1 MSLII
6 SLDEGIDIEKTLD
19 NKLNKIVSTIL
30 DQEKMSDC
38 VINLRLLNDNEM
50 RKLNM
55 QFRQKD
61 KTTNVLSFPNDDIS
75 VKQTKNIGDIAISIE
90 YVKAEAKKE
99 GKTFDDH
106 IIHMLAHGV
115 YHILGYD
122 HENNENAVIMENKE
136 IQTKTKKGKEKQRKN
151 KEKQRKHKEKQRKA
165 KNNKVKPK
173 KKH

>member
-6 SLDEGIDIEKTLD
+6 SLDEGIDIEKPLN
-19 NKLNKIVSTIL
+19 NKLTKIVSTIL
-30 DQEKMSDC
+30 EQEKMSDC
-38 VINLRLLNDNEM
+38 VINLRLLNDKEM
-50 RKLNM
+50 KKLNI

-75 VKQTKNIGDIAISIE
+75 VKQTKNIGDIAISVE

-136 IQTKTKKGKEKQRKN
+136 IQILKKIN
-151 KEKQRKHKEKQRKA
+151 IS
-165 KNNKVKPK
+165 NPY
-173 KKH
+173 

>member
-1 MSLII
+1 
-6 SLDEGIDIEKTLD
+6 
-19 NKLNKIVSTIL
+19 
-30 DQEKMSDC
+30 MSDC
-38 VINLRLLNDNEM
+38 VINLRLLDDREM
-50 RKLNM
+50 KKLNM

-75 VKQTKNIGDIAISIE
+75 VKQTKNIGDIAISVE

-122 HENNENAVIMENKE
+122 HENNENAMIMENKE
-136 IQTKTKKGKEKQRKN
+136 IQTLKKIN
-151 KEKQRKHKEKQRKA
+151 IS
-165 KNNKVKPK
+165 NPY
-173 KKH
+173 

>member
-1 MSLII
+1 VSLII
-6 SLDEGIDIEKTLD
+6 SLDEGIDIEKPL
-19 NKLNKIVSTIL
+19 NHKLNKIVSTIL

-38 VINLRLLNDNEM
+38 VINLRLLNDKEM
-50 RKLNM
+50 KKLNM

-75 VKQTKNIGDIAISIE
+75 VKQTKNIGDIAISVE

-136 IQTKTKKGKEKQRKN
+136 IQTLKKIN
-151 KEKQRKHKEKQRKA
+151 IS
-165 KNNKVKPK
+165 NPY
-173 KKH
+173 

>member
-6 SLDEGIDIEKTLD
+6 SLDEGIDIEKPLD

-38 VINLRLLNDNEM
+38 VINLRLLNDKEM
-50 RKLNM
+50 KKLNM

-75 VKQTKNIGDIAISIE
+75 VKQTKNIGDIAISVE

-122 HENNENAVIMENKE
+122 HENNENAMIMENKE
-136 IQTKTKKGKEKQRKN
+136 IQTLKKIN
-151 KEKQRKHKEKQRKA
+151 IS
-165 KNNKVKPK
+165 NPY
-173 KKH
+173 

>member
-38 VINLRLLNDNEM
+38 VINLRLLNDKEM
-50 RKLNM
+50 KKLNM

-75 VKQTKNIGDIAISIE
+75 VKQTKNIGDIAISVE

-122 HENNENAVIMENKE
+122 HENNENAMIMENKE
-136 IQTKTKKGKEKQRKN
+136 IQTLKKIN
-151 KEKQRKHKEKQRKA
+151 IS
-165 KNNKVKPK
+165 NPY
-173 KKH
+173 

>member
-38 VINLRLLNDNEM
+38 VINLRLLNDKEM

-75 VKQTKNIGDIAISIE
+75 VKQTKNIGDIAISVE

-122 HENNENAVIMENKE
+122 HENNENAMIMENKE
-136 IQTKTKKGKEKQRKN
+136 IQTLKKIN
-151 KEKQRKHKEKQRKA
+151 IS
-165 KNNKVKPK
+165 NPY
-173 KKH
+173 

>member
-1 MSLII
+1 VSLII
-6 SLDEGIDIEKTLD
+6 SLDEGIDIEKSL
-19 NKLNKIVSTIL
+19 NHKLNKIVSTIL

-38 VINLRLLNDNEM
+38 VINLRLLNDKEM
-50 RKLNM
+50 KKLNM

-75 VKQTKNIGDIAISIE
+75 VKQTKNIGDIAISVE

-136 IQTKTKKGKEKQRKN
+136 IQTLKKIN
-151 KEKQRKHKEKQRKA
+151 IS
-165 KNNKVKPK
+165 NPY
-173 KKH
+173 

>member
-1 MSLII
+1 VSLII
-6 SLDEGIDIEKTLD
+6 SLDEGIDIEKPLN
-19 NKLNKIVSTIL
+19 NKLNRVVSIIL

-38 VINLRLLNDNEM
+38 VINLRLLNDKEM
-50 RKLNM
+50 KKLNM

-75 VKQTKNIGDIAISIE
+75 VKQTKNIGDIAISVE

-136 IQTKTKKGKEKQRKN
+136 IQTLKKIN
-151 KEKQRKHKEKQRKA
+151 IS
-165 KNNKVKPK
+165 NPY
-173 KKH
+173 

>member
-1 MSLII
+1 MNLII
-6 SLDEGIDIEKTLD
+6 SLDEGIDIEKPLD

-38 VINLRLLNDNEM
+38 VINLRLLNDKQM

-75 VKQTKNIGDIAISIE
+75 LKQTKNIGDIAISVE

-122 HENNENAVIMENKE
+122 HENNENAMIMENKE
-136 IQTKTKKGKEKQRKN
+136 IQTLKKIN
-151 KEKQRKHKEKQRKA
+151 IS
-165 KNNKVKPK
+165 NPY
-173 KKH
+173 

>member
-6 SLDEGIDIEKTLD
+6 SLDEGIDIEKPLD

-38 VINLRLLNDNEM
+38 VINLRLLNDKEM
-50 RKLNM
+50 KKLNM

-75 VKQTKNIGDIAISIE
+75 VKQTKNIGDIAISLE

-122 HENNENAVIMENKE
+122 HDNNENAVIMENKE
-136 IQTKTKKGKEKQRKN
+136 IQTLKKIN
-151 KEKQRKHKEKQRKA
+151 IS
-165 KNNKVKPK
+165 NPY
-173 KKH
+173 

>member
-6 SLDEGIDIEKTLD
+6 SLDEGIDIEKSL
-19 NKLNKIVSTIL
+19 NHKLNKIVSTIL

-38 VINLRLLNDNEM
+38 VINLRLLNDKEM
-50 RKLNM
+50 KKLNM

-75 VKQTKNIGDIAISIE
+75 VKQTKNIGDIAISVE

-136 IQTKTKKGKEKQRKN
+136 IQTLKKIN
-151 KEKQRKHKEKQRKA
+151 IS
-165 KNNKVKPK
+165 NPY
-173 KKH
+173 

>member
-6 SLDEGIDIEKTLD
+6 SLDEGIDIEKPLN
-19 NKLNKIVSTIL
+19 NKLTKIVSTIL
-30 DQEKMSDC
+30 EQEKMSDC
-38 VINLRLLNDNEM
+38 VINLRLLNDKEM
-50 RKLNM
+50 KKLNM

-75 VKQTKNIGDIAISIE
+75 LKQTKNIGDIAISVE
-90 YVKAEAKKE
+90 YVKAEARKE

-122 HENNENAVIMENKE
+122 HENNENAMIMENKE
-136 IQTKTKKGKEKQRKN
+136 IQTLKKIN
-151 KEKQRKHKEKQRKA
+151 IS
-165 KNNKVKPK
+165 NPY
-173 KKH
+173 

>member
-6 SLDEGIDIEKTLD
+6 SLDEGIDIKKPLN
-19 NKLNKIVSTIL
+19 NKLNKVVSTIL

-38 VINLRLLNDNEM
+38 VINLRLLNDKEM
-50 RKLNM
+50 KKLNM

-75 VKQTKNIGDIAISIE
+75 IKQTKNIGDIAISVE
-90 YVKAEAKKE
+90 YVKVEANKE

-122 HENNENAVIMENKE
+122 HENNENAMIMENKE
-136 IQTKTKKGKEKQRKN
+136 IQTLKKIN
-151 KEKQRKHKEKQRKA
+151 IS
-165 KNNKVKPK
+165 NPY
-173 KKH
+173 

>member
-6 SLDEGIDIEKTLD
+6 SLDEGIDIEKPLN
-19 NKLNKIVSTIL
+19 NKLNKVVSTIL

-38 VINLRLLNDNEM
+38 VINLRLLNDKEM
-50 RKLNM
+50 KKLNM
-55 QFRQKD
+55 LFRQKD

-75 VKQTKNIGDIAISIE
+75 VKQTKNIGDIAISVE

-136 IQTKTKKGKEKQRKN
+136 IQTLKKIN
-151 KEKQRKHKEKQRKA
+151 IS
-165 KNNKVKPK
+165 NPY
-173 KKH
+173 

>member
-6 SLDEGIDIEKTLD
+6 SLDEGIDIEKPLD
-19 NKLNKIVSTIL
+19 NKLNKVVSTIL

-38 VINLRLLNDNEM
+38 VINLRLLNDKEM
-50 RKLNM
+50 KKLNM

-75 VKQTKNIGDIAISIE
+75 VKQTKNIGDIAISVE
-90 YVKAEAKKE
+90 YVKEEAKKE

-122 HENNENAVIMENKE
+122 HENNENAMIMENKE
-136 IQTKTKKGKEKQRKN
+136 IQTLKKIN
-151 KEKQRKHKEKQRKA
+151 IS
-165 KNNKVKPK
+165 NPY
-173 KKH
+173 

>member
-6 SLDEGIDIEKTLD
+6 SLDEGIDIEKALN
-19 NKLNKIVSTIL
+19 NKLNKIVSSIL

-38 VINLRLLNDNEM
+38 VINLRLLNDKEM
-50 RKLNM
+50 KKLNM

-75 VKQTKNIGDIAISIE
+75 VKQTKNIGDIAISVE
-90 YVKAEAKKE
+90 YVNAEAKKE

-122 HENNENAVIMENKE
+122 HENNENAMIMENKE
-136 IQTKTKKGKEKQRKN
+136 IQTLKKIN
-151 KEKQRKHKEKQRKA
+151 IS
-165 KNNKVKPK
+165 NPY
-173 KKH
+173 

>member
-6 SLDEGIDIEKTLD
+6 SLDEGIDVEKPLN

-30 DQEKMSDC
+30 DEEKMSDC
-38 VINLRLLNDNEM
+38 VINLRLLNDEEM
-50 RKLNM
+50 KKLNM

-75 VKQTKNIGDIAISIE
+75 VKQTKNIGDIAISVE
-90 YVKAEAKKE
+90 YVKAEAQKE

-136 IQTKTKKGKEKQRKN
+136 IQTLKKIN
-151 KEKQRKHKEKQRKA
+151 IS
-165 KNNKVKPK
+165 NPY
-173 KKH
+173 

>member
-6 SLDEGIDIEKTLD
+6 SLDEGIDIEKPLN

-30 DQEKMSDC
+30 EQEKMSDC
-38 VINLRLLNDNEM
+38 VINLRLLNDKEM
-50 RKLNM
+50 KKLNM

-75 VKQTKNIGDIAISIE
+75 VKQTKNIGDIAISVE

-122 HENNENAVIMENKE
+122 HENDKNAVIMENKE
-136 IQTKTKKGKEKQRKN
+136 IQTLKKIN
-151 KEKQRKHKEKQRKA
+151 IS
-165 KNNKVKPK
+165 NPY
-173 KKH
+173 

>member
-6 SLDEGIDIEKTLD
+6 SLDEGIYIEKPLN
-19 NKLNKIVSTIL
+19 NKLNKIVSSIL
-30 DQEKMSDC
+30 EQEKMSDC
-38 VINLRLLNDNEM
+38 VINLRLLNDKEM
-50 RKLNM
+50 KKLNM

-75 VKQTKNIGDIAISIE
+75 VKQTKNIGDIAISVE

-136 IQTKTKKGKEKQRKN
+136 IQTLKKIN
-151 KEKQRKHKEKQRKA
+151 IS
-165 KNNKVKPK
+165 NPY
-173 KKH
+173 

>member
-6 SLDEGIDIEKTLD
+6 SLDEGIDIEKPLS
-19 NKLNKIVSTIL
+19 NKLNKVVSTIL

-38 VINLRLLNDNEM
+38 VINLRLLNDKEM
-50 RKLNM
+50 KKLNM

-75 VKQTKNIGDIAISIE
+75 VKQTKNIGDIAISVE

-136 IQTKTKKGKEKQRKN
+136 IQTLKKIN
-151 KEKQRKHKEKQRKA
+151 IS
-165 KNNKVKPK
+165 NPY
-173 KKH
+173 

>member
-1 MSLII
+1 MNLII
-6 SLDEGIDIEKTLD
+6 SLDEGIDIEKPLD

-38 VINLRLLNDNEM
+38 VINLRLLNDKQM

-75 VKQTKNIGDIAISIE
+75 VKQTKNIGDIAISVE

-122 HENNENAVIMENKE
+122 HENNENAMIMENKE
-136 IQTKTKKGKEKQRKN
+136 IQTLKKIN
-151 KEKQRKHKEKQRKA
+151 IS
-165 KNNKVKPK
+165 NPY
-173 KKH
+173 

>member
-1 MSLII
+1 VSLII
-6 SLDEGIDIEKTLD
+6 SLDEGIDIEKPLN
-19 NKLNKIVSTIL
+19 NKLNKVVSTIL

-38 VINLRLLNDNEM
+38 VINLRLLNDKEM
-50 RKLNM
+50 KKLNM

-75 VKQTKNIGDIAISIE
+75 VKQTKNIGDIAISVE
-90 YVKAEAKKE
+90 YVKAEANKE

-136 IQTKTKKGKEKQRKN
+136 IQTLKKIN
-151 KEKQRKHKEKQRKA
+151 IS
-165 KNNKVKPK
+165 NPY
-173 KKH
+173 

>member
-1 MSLII
+1 VNLII
-6 SLDEGIDIEKTLD
+6 SLDEGIDIEKPLD

-38 VINLRLLNDNEM
+38 VINLRLLNDKEM

-136 IQTKTKKGKEKQRKN
+136 IQTLKKIN
-151 KEKQRKHKEKQRKA
+151 IS
-165 KNNKVKPK
+165 NPY
-173 KKH
+173 

>member
-6 SLDEGIDIEKTLD
+6 SVDEGIDIEKPLN

-38 VINLRLLNDNEM
+38 VINLRLLNDKEM
-50 RKLNM
+50 KKLNM

-75 VKQTKNIGDIAISIE
+75 VKQTKNIGDIAISVE

-136 IQTKTKKGKEKQRKN
+136 IQTLKKIN
-151 KEKQRKHKEKQRKA
+151 IS
-165 KNNKVKPK
+165 NPY
-173 KKH
+173 

>member
-6 SLDEGIDIEKTLD
+6 SLDEGIDIEKPLN
-19 NKLNKIVSTIL
+19 NKLNKVVSTIL

-38 VINLRLLNDNEM
+38 VINLRLLNDKEM
-50 RKLNM
+50 KKLNM

-75 VKQTKNIGDIAISIE
+75 VKQTKNIGDIAISVE

-136 IQTKTKKGKEKQRKN
+136 IQTLEKIN
-151 KEKQRKHKEKQRKA
+151 IS
-165 KNNKVKPK
+165 NPY
-173 KKH
+173 

>member
-6 SLDEGIDIEKTLD
+6 SLDEGIDIEKPLD
-19 NKLNKIVSTIL
+19 NKLKKIVSIIL
-30 DQEKMSDC
+30 EQEKMSDC
-38 VINLRLLNDNEM
+38 VINLRLLNDKEM

-75 VKQTKNIGDIAISIE
+75 VKQTKNIGDIAISVE

-122 HENNENAVIMENKE
+122 HENNENAMIMENKE
-136 IQTKTKKGKEKQRKN
+136 IKTLKKIN
-151 KEKQRKHKEKQRKA
+151 IS
-165 KNNKVKPK
+165 NPY
-173 KKH
+173 

>member
-6 SLDEGIDIEKTLD
+6 SLDEGIDIEKPLN

-30 DQEKMSDC
+30 EQEKMSDC
-38 VINLRLLNDNEM
+38 VINLRLLNDIEM
-50 RKLNM
+50 KKLNM

-75 VKQTKNIGDIAISIE
+75 VKQTKNIGDIAISVE

-122 HENNENAVIMENKE
+122 HENDENAVIMENKE
-136 IQTKTKKGKEKQRKN
+136 IQTLKQIN
-151 KEKQRKHKEKQRKA
+151 IS
-165 KNNKVKPK
+165 NPY
-173 KKH
+173 

>member
-1 MSLII
+1 MNLII
-6 SLDEGIDIEKTLD
+6 SLDEGIDIEKPLD

-30 DQEKMSDC
+30 DQEKMSEC
-38 VINLRLLNDNEM
+38 VINLRLLNDKEM

-75 VKQTKNIGDIAISIE
+75 VKQTKNIGDIAISVE

-106 IIHMLAHGV
+106 IVHMLAHGV

-122 HENNENAVIMENKE
+122 HENNENAMIMENKE
-136 IQTKTKKGKEKQRKN
+136 IQTLKKIN
-151 KEKQRKHKEKQRKA
+151 IS
-165 KNNKVKPK
+165 NPY
-173 KKH
+173 

>member
-6 SLDEGIDIEKTLD
+6 SLDEGIDIEKPLN

-38 VINLRLLNDNEM
+38 VINLRLLNDKQM
-50 RKLNM
+50 KKLNM

-75 VKQTKNIGDIAISIE
+75 VKQTKNIGDIAISVE

-122 HENNENAVIMENKE
+122 HENNKNAVIMENKE
-136 IQTKTKKGKEKQRKN
+136 IQTLKKIN
-151 KEKQRKHKEKQRKA
+151 IS
-165 KNNKVKPK
+165 NPY
-173 KKH
+173 

>member
-6 SLDEGIDIEKTLD
+6 SLDEGIDIEKPLN

-30 DQEKMSDC
+30 EQEKMSDC
-38 VINLRLLNDNEM
+38 VINLRLLNDKEM
-50 RKLNM
+50 KKLNM

-75 VKQTKNIGDIAISIE
+75 VKQTKNIGDIAISVE
-90 YVKAEAKKE
+90 YVKAEARKE

-122 HENNENAVIMENKE
+122 HENNENAMIMENKE
-136 IQTKTKKGKEKQRKN
+136 IQTLKKIN
-151 KEKQRKHKEKQRKA
+151 IS
-165 KNNKVKPK
+165 NPY
-173 KKH
+173 

>member
-6 SLDEGIDIEKTLD
+6 SLDEGIDIEKPLD

-38 VINLRLLNDNEM
+38 VINLRLLNDKEM

-75 VKQTKNIGDIAISIE
+75 VTQTKNIGDIAISVE

-122 HENNENAVIMENKE
+122 HENNENAMIMENKE
-136 IQTKTKKGKEKQRKN
+136 IQTLKKIN
-151 KEKQRKHKEKQRKA
+151 IS
-165 KNNKVKPK
+165 NPY
-173 KKH
+173 

>member
-1 MSLII
+1 VSLII
-6 SLDEGIDIEKTLD
+6 SLDEGINIEKPLN
-19 NKLNKIVSTIL
+19 NKLNKVVSTIL

-38 VINLRLLNDNEM
+38 VINLRLLNDKEM
-50 RKLNM
+50 KKLNM

-61 KTTNVLSFPNDDIS
+61 KTTNVLSFPNNDIS
-75 VKQTKNIGDIAISIE
+75 VKQTKNIGDIAISVE

-136 IQTKTKKGKEKQRKN
+136 IQTLKKIN
-151 KEKQRKHKEKQRKA
+151 IS
-165 KNNKVKPK
+165 NPY
-173 KKH
+173 

>member
-6 SLDEGIDIEKTLD
+6 SLDEGIDIVKPLN
-19 NKLNKIVSTIL
+19 NKLNKVVSTIL

-38 VINLRLLNDNEM
+38 IINLRLLNDKEM
-50 RKLNM
+50 KKLNM

-75 VKQTKNIGDIAISIE
+75 VKQTKNIGDIAISVE

-99 GKTFDDH
+99 GKTFNDH

-136 IQTKTKKGKEKQRKN
+136 IQTLKKIN
-151 KEKQRKHKEKQRKA
+151 IS
-165 KNNKVKPK
+165 NPY
-173 KKH
+173 

>member
-6 SLDEGIDIEKTLD
+6 SLDEGIDIEKPLN
-19 NKLNKIVSTIL
+19 NKLNKVVSTIL

-38 VINLRLLNDNEM
+38 VINLRLLNDKEM
-50 RKLNM
+50 KKLNM

-75 VKQTKNIGDIAISIE
+75 VKQTKNIGDIAISVE

-136 IQTKTKKGKEKQRKN
+136 IQTLKQIN
-151 KEKQRKHKEKQRKA
+151 IG
-165 KNNKVKPK
+165 NPY
-173 KKH
+173 

>member
-6 SLDEGIDIEKTLD
+6 SLDEGIDIEKPLN
-19 NKLNKIVSTIL
+19 NKLNKIVSSIL
-30 DQEKMSDC
+30 EQEKMSDC
-38 VINLRLLNDNEM
+38 VINLRLLNDKEM
-50 RKLNM
+50 KKLNM

-75 VKQTKNIGDIAISIE
+75 VKQTKNIGDIAISVE

-136 IQTKTKKGKEKQRKN
+136 IQTLKKIN
-151 KEKQRKHKEKQRKA
+151 IS
-165 KNNKVKPK
+165 NPY
-173 KKH
+173 